1 MNDFSWSGAQ
11 VTLEGFG
18 GSPTSLFVTKTGLP
32 FFDALRLYGAI
43 DLYIGLREDV
53 SINDKGDRWEVLGRC
68 RTKMITGRDEAAF
81 RQVWLKKKPEAGPF
95 CSLIHAS
102 LTTGVS
108 FPNGQQQWPHAV
120 KALTDLDAVLQ
131 SGIRNTAAASYET
144 LQSGQTATSTC
155 CVLKIPLSEGVLAFA
170 GKKRVEGVGEI
181 TFLPLFEGSID
192 LSKVVSPLRAWIGIP
207 NVICAQALALLALK
221 TSLFVEGYQDRL
233 KAVVFN
239 TNFSGQRS
247 DNYSGLVAVDSTAIG
262 KIRSASFIAHI
273 YRVFRTVVG
282 RGWKR
287 QGRGYQTTDLTTHA
301 LGMAYWLMQPVA
313 KHLASM
319 ITSQERLRR
328 ERFQVVFT
336 SAEYVKEVFAM
347 SYGDWKGDHEGVRKF
362 ARAVASGIYY
372 ARMKDQKAEDRSKAW
387 YDEVTMLRSAPSAK
401 AFLER
406 AMILIEQGHREHSRV
421 GTDHW
426 DQAFD
431 PQSLLSSVGND
442 RSAFETFRD
451 LFRMYLV
458 QESAYKTRDEPAANA
473 HVEASVDEE
482 NAESK
487 EEENE

>member
-1 MNDFSWSGAQ
+1 MNGFTWNGAQ
-11 VTLEGFG
+11 SVLEGFG
-18 GSPTSLFVTKTGLP
+18 GTPIGLYVAKTGLP

-53 SINDKGDRWEVLGRC
+53 SVSDRGHEWLVHGHRRQQRL
-68 RTKMITGRDEAAF
+68 KGRDESSF
-81 RQVWLKKKPEAGPF
+81 QQVWSKSKPSRAEFCKTLQEAITRGTRPVDAHFVEAGKK
-95 CSLIHAS
+95 
-102 LTTGVS
+102 
-108 FPNGQQQWPHAV
+108 W
-120 KALTDLDAVLQ
+120 DAVLQ
-131 SGIRNTAAASYET
+131 DGIRGVAARTYET
-144 LQSGQTATSTC
+144 LQSGQTSKKECKAY
-155 CVLKIPLSEGVLAFA
+155 IPLSHAILAFA
-170 GKKRVEGVGEI
+170 GKARVESIGQI
-181 TFLPLFEGSID
+181 TFLPIFEGQID
-192 LSKVVSPLRAWIGIP
+192 LSKVVSPLRAWIGMP
-207 NVICAQALALLALK
+207 NVLCAQALALLALK
-221 TSLFVEGYQDRL
+221 TSLFVEGYQERL

-247 DNYSGLVAVDSTAIG
+247 DNYSGVITVDSTAVG
-262 KIRSASFIAHI
+262 KMRSASFAAHI
-273 YRVFRTVVG
+273 YRVFRAVVG
-282 RGWKR
+282 RAWKR
-287 QGRGYQTTDLTTHA
+287 QGRSYQTTDLTTHA

-328 ERFQVVFT
+328 ERLQVMFT

-347 SYGDWKGDHEGVRKF
+347 SYGDWKGDHEGMRKF

-406 AMILIEQGHREHSRV
+406 AMILIEQGHREDSRV
-421 GTDHW
+421 GTGHW

-442 RSAFETFRD
+442 RVAFETFRD

-458 QESAYKTRDEPAANA
+458 QESTYKTRDEPAANA

-482 NAESK
+482 NTESK